1 MVRALVADW
10 TRVPPT
16 PVSKENSMTAASASE
31 TTSARRATGFWVV
44 AVAFLLVMA
53 YSTVPTPLYPLY
65 QELDGFPVAI
75 ITVVFAAYAVGVVA
89 SLFLLGHVSD
99 WMGRRRMLVIAILV
113 SALSAVLFMV
123 FTDVA
128 GLLLARVV
136 NGVSIG
142 ILTATATAHLGELR
156 ARARP
161 DENAIV
167 AASVAGGANLG
178 GLALGPLIGGL
189 FAQYLPDPLHLPHTI
204 FAVILIGL
212 AIAVALVPETV
223 TPERRAYR
231 PQRISVPAASRG
243 AFVAAGFAAFAG
255 FALFGL
261 FTSLAP
267 TILIGT
273 FRETGH
279 LIAGVTVFIV
289 FGSAAT
295 AQVLLARVSRRS
307 QLLFAAIAC
316 GTGLTM
322 IALGAVLPV
331 LALFLGGGLI
341 AGAGVGALFKCALA
355 TASEVAEPGRRG
367 ETLAAIFLVAYCGLA
382 LPVLAIGAA
391 LTVIPQIAVLLVFV
405 VLVGVVTVV
414 AALRMRRIAR

>member
-1 MVRALVADW
+1 MTDTHERTVRP
-10 TRVPPT
+10 R
-16 PVSKENSMTAASASE
+16 TAP
-31 TTSARRATGFWVV
+31 FWVV

-65 QELDGFPVAI
+65 QELDGFPVAVV
-75 ITVVFAAYAVGVVA
+75 TVVFAAYAVGVVA

-128 GLLLARVV
+128 GLLVARVV

-142 ILTATATAHLGELR
+142 VLTATATVHLGELR

-178 GLALGPLIGGL
+178 GLALGPVIGGL
-189 FAQYLPDPLHLPHTI
+189 FADFLPDPLHLPHTV
-204 FAVILIGL
+204 FALVLICL

-223 TPERRAYR
+223 APRRRRYS
-231 PQRISVPAASRG
+231 PQRIAVPAESRG

-267 TILIGT
+267 TILVGT
-273 FRETGH
+273 FDERDH
-279 LIAGVTVFIV
+279 LTAGFTVFIV
-289 FGSAAT
+289 FGSAAA
-295 AQVLLARVSRRS
+295 AQVLLARVPRRT
-307 QLLFAAIAC
+307 QLLVAAVACGIGLTAIAA
-316 GTGLTM
+316 G
-322 IALGAVLPV
+322 ALVPSF
-331 LALFLGGGLI
+331 ALFLLGGLI

-382 LPVLAIGAA
+382 IPVLGIGAA
-391 LTVIPQIAVLLVFV
+391 LTVLPQVAVLLAFV
-405 VLVGVVTVV
+405 VVVGVVAVV

>member
-1 MVRALVADW
+1 MTDTHERTVRP
-10 TRVPPT
+10 R
-16 PVSKENSMTAASASE
+16 TAP
-31 TTSARRATGFWVV
+31 FWVV

-65 QELDGFPVAI
+65 QELDGFPVAVV
-75 ITVVFAAYAVGVVA
+75 TVVFAAYAVGVVA

-128 GLLLARVV
+128 GLLVARVV

-142 ILTATATAHLGELR
+142 VLTATATVHLGELR

-178 GLALGPLIGGL
+178 GLALGPVIGGL
-189 FAQYLPDPLHLPHTI
+189 FADFVPDPLHLPHTV
-204 FAVILIGL
+204 FALVLICL

-223 TPERRAYR
+223 APRRRRYS
-231 PQRISVPAASRG
+231 PQRIAVPAESRG

-267 TILIGT
+267 TILVGT
-273 FRETGH
+273 FDERDH
-279 LIAGVTVFIV
+279 LTAGFTVFIV
-289 FGSAAT
+289 FGSAAA
-295 AQVLLARVSRRS
+295 AQVLLARMPRRT
-307 QLLFAAIAC
+307 QLLVAAVASGIGLTAIAA
-316 GTGLTM
+316 G
-322 IALGAVLPV
+322 ALVPSF
-331 LALFLGGGLI
+331 ALFLLGGLI

-382 LPVLAIGAA
+382 IPVLGIGAA
-391 LTVIPQIAVLLVFV
+391 LTVLPQVAVLLAFV
-405 VLVGVVTVV
+405 VVVGVVAVV

>member
-1 MVRALVADW
+1 MSAG
-10 TRVPPT
+10 T
-16 PVSKENSMTAASASE
+16 PSFPAG
-31 TTSARRATGFWVV
+31 TTHRTIGFWVV
-44 AVAFLLVMA
+44 ALAFLLVMA

-65 QELDGFPVAI
+65 QQLDGFPVSVV
-75 ITVVFAAYAVGVVA
+75 TVVFAAYAVGVVA

-128 GLLLARVV
+128 GLLVARVV

-189 FAQYLPDPLHLPHTI
+189 FADYLPDPLHVPHTV
-204 FAVILIGL
+204 FAIILIVL

-223 TPERRAYR
+223 TPTARAYR
-231 PQRISVPAASRG
+231 PQRISVPASARG

-267 TILIGT
+267 TILVGT
-273 FRETGH
+273 FDQTDH
-279 LIAGVTVFIV
+279 LIAGVTVFVV
-289 FGSAAT
+289 FGAAAG
-295 AQVLLARVSRRS
+295 AQVVLAKVARRTQLLLAAILCGVG
-307 QLLFAAIAC
+307 LAA
-316 GTGLTM
+316 
-322 IALGAVLPV
+322 IALGALLPV
-331 LALFLGGGLI
+331 FWLFLAGGLVG
-341 AGAGVGALFKCALA
+341 GAGVGALFKCALA
-355 TASEVAEPGRRG
+355 TASDVAEPGRRG

-382 LPVLAIGAA
+382 VPVLAIGAA
-391 LTVIPQIAVLLVFV
+391 LTVLPQLVVLIVFV
-405 VLVGVVTVV
+405 ALVGAVTVV
-414 AALRMRRIAR
+414 AALRMRRIAA

>member
-1 MVRALVADW
+1 MV
-10 TRVPPT
+10 
-16 PVSKENSMTAASASE
+16 SE
-31 TTSARRATGFWVV
+31 TGSVETRRQGRTTSFWIV
-44 AVAFLLVMA
+44 AAAFLLVMA
-53 YSTVPTPLYPLY
+53 YSTVPTPLYPIY
-65 QELDGFPVAI
+65 QKLDGFPVTI

-113 SALSAVLFMV
+113 SVLSAVLFMV
-123 FTDVA
+123 FTDVP

-142 ILTATATAHLGELR
+142 VLTATATAHLGELR

-189 FAQYLPDPLHLPHTI
+189 FADLLPDPLHLPHTV
-204 FAVILIGL
+204 FAVILILLG
-212 AIAVALVPETV
+212 IAVALVPETV
-223 TPERRAYR
+223 ATKPRPYR
-231 PQRISVPAASRG
+231 PQKIAVPAASRG

-273 FRETGH
+273 FELTGH
-279 LIAGVTVFIV
+279 LIAGVTVFAV
-289 FGSAAT
+289 FGAAAA
-295 AQVLLARVSRRS
+295 AQVLLGRVPRRT

-316 GTGLTM
+316 GLGLLT
-322 IALGAVLPV
+322 IAAGALLPSFPV
-331 LALFLGGGLI
+331 FLLGGLV

-355 TASEVAEPGRRG
+355 TASEVAEQGRRG

-382 LPVLAIGAA
+382 IPVLAIGAA
-391 LTVIPQIAVLLVFV
+391 LTVLPQIAVLLVFV

-414 AALRMRRIAR
+414 AALRMRAIAR

>member
-1 MVRALVADW
+1 MSAV
-10 TRVPPT
+10 TYIEPP
-16 PVSKENSMTAASASE
+16 AG
-31 TTSARRATGFWVV
+31 RATGFWVV

-65 QELDGFPVAI
+65 QQLDGFPVSVV
-75 ITVVFAAYAVGVVA
+75 TVVFAAYAVGVVA

-128 GLLLARVV
+128 GLLVARVV

-178 GLALGPLIGGL
+178 GLALGPLIGGV
-189 FAQYLPDPLHLPHTI
+189 FADYLPDPLHLPHTV
-204 FAVILIGL
+204 FAIVLICL

-223 TPERRAYR
+223 APQHRQYR
-231 PQRISVPAASRG
+231 PQRIAVPASSRG

-267 TILIGT
+267 TLLVGT
-273 FRETGH
+273 FGETRH
-279 LIAGVTVFIV
+279 LVAGVTVFLV
-289 FGSAAT
+289 FGSAAA

-307 QLLFAAIAC
+307 QLLFAALAC
-316 GTGLTM
+316 GIGLAA
-322 IALGAVLPV
+322 IALGAVLPSFV
-331 LALFLGGGLI
+331 LFLVGGVV

-355 TASEVAEPGRRG
+355 TASEIAEPGRRG

-382 LPVLAIGAA
+382 VPVLAIGAA
-391 LTVIPQIAVLLVFV
+391 LTVVPQLVVLLVFV
-405 VLVGVVTVV
+405 VLVAVVTVV

>member
-1 MVRALVADW
+1 
-10 TRVPPT
+10 
-16 PVSKENSMTAASASE
+16 MTATSE
-31 TTSARRATGFWVV
+31 LMATRRQRTAPFWVV
-44 AVAFLLVMA
+44 AIAFLLVMA

-65 QELDGFPVAI
+65 QEIDGFPVSVV
-75 ITVVFAAYAVGVVA
+75 TVVFAAYAVGVVA

-113 SALSAVLFMV
+113 SAFSAVLFMI

-128 GLLLARVV
+128 GLLVARVI

-142 ILTATATAHLGELR
+142 VLTATATAHLGELR
-156 ARARP
+156 ANARP

-189 FAQYLPDPLHLPHTI
+189 FADYLPDPLHLPHTVL
-204 FAVILIGL
+204 ALVLIAL

-223 TPERRAYR
+223 TPERRRYR
-231 PQRISVPAASRG
+231 PQKIAVPASARG

-267 TILIGT
+267 TILVGT
-273 FRETGH
+273 FDERGH
-279 LIAGVTVFIV
+279 LTAGMTVFIV
-289 FGSAAT
+289 FGSAAA
-295 AQVLLARVSRRS
+295 AQVLLARVARRT
-307 QLLFAAIAC
+307 QLLFAALAC
-316 GTGLTM
+316 GSGLVA
-322 IALGAVLPV
+322 IAVGA
-331 LALFLGGGLI
+331 LAPSFWLFLVGGLV

-382 LPVLAIGAA
+382 IPVLAIGAA
-391 LTVIPQIAVLLVFV
+391 LTVIPQIVVLLVFV
-405 VLVGVVTVV
+405 AAVAAVTVV